1 MNALEHRG
9 ESGGSARQ
17 GKGAV
22 MWICGRVLRTG
33 ASPAG
38 RVDKPVDNADALP
51 TASPTL
57 SRLSPTSST
66 GPTTSDSKRLPL
78 TALRFNICIP
88 LNPIPTSPTRW
99 LTLSRSGSFPYG
111 IRLQVHSLLRP
122 RIARRHLW
130 TLGFTGGGLRKDA
143 PGLHYPPLDYDDR
156 KGETMTDH
164 SNNSQSQE
172 HKQVRQLR
180 ETAKNPDEYTIEKSQ
195 AANVILV
202 LLLGPIGL
210 FYASPMV
217 ATAVVVSVF
226 ILVLMLIGLL
236 ASGSLAM
243 INIFDLYMNIFIL
256 SIVLWLGCLIH
267 GCQSVNKH
275 NRTVAAIREAREQ
288 ERHKEYLAAIEKSK
302 TGT

>member
-78 TALRFNICIP
+78 TALRFNICVP

-111 IRLQVHSLLRP
+111 IRLRSLVSGT
-122 RIARRHLW
+122 AR
-130 TLGFTGGGLRKDA
+130 
-143 PGLHYPPLDYDDR
+143 
-156 KGETMTDH
+156 
-164 SNNSQSQE
+164 
-172 HKQVRQLR
+172 
-180 ETAKNPDEYTIEKSQ
+180 AKSCFVSCSK
-195 AANVILV
+195 
-202 LLLGPIGL
+202 LLGIERGL
-210 FYASPMV
+210 
-217 ATAVVVSVF
+217 
-226 ILVLMLIGLL
+226 
-236 ASGSLAM
+236 
-243 INIFDLYMNIFIL
+243 
-256 SIVLWLGCLIH
+256 
-267 GCQSVNKH
+267 
-275 NRTVAAIREAREQ
+275 
-288 ERHKEYLAAIEKSK
+288 
-302 TGT
+302 

>member
-78 TALRFNICIP
+78 TALRFNICVP

-99 LTLSRSGSFPYG
+99 LTLSRSGSFPYL
-111 IRLQVHSLLRP
+111 ITTQ
-122 RIARRHLW
+122 
-130 TLGFTGGGLRKDA
+130 
-143 PGLHYPPLDYDDR
+143 
-156 KGETMTDH
+156 
-164 SNNSQSQE
+164 
-172 HKQVRQLR
+172 
-180 ETAKNPDEYTIEKSQ
+180 AKRNLS
-195 AANVILV
+195 
-202 LLLGPIGL
+202 
-210 FYASPMV
+210 SR
-217 ATAVVVSVF
+217 
-226 ILVLMLIGLL
+226 
-236 ASGSLAM
+236 SGSRRGAQRHVDQSGDDVGQVEAPIEPVLELRQ
-243 INIFDLYMNIFIL
+243 ISLGIL
-256 SIVLWLGCLIH
+256 GANRMVGAAQRRLDVAENRVHPSKLGTLDRGFPPPVTI
-267 GCQSVNKH
+267 GS
-275 NRTVAAIREAREQ
+275 
-288 ERHKEYLAAIEKSK
+288 
-302 TGT
+302 